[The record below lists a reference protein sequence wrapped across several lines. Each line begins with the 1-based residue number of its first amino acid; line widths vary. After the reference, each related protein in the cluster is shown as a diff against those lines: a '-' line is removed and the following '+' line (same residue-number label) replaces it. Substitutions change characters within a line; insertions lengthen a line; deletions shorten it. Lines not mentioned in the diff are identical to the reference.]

1 MTLTQTT
8 LDLFDDEIPASAP
21 TGGESEPRPDYESTR
36 AAAEHPLEPSRFGG
50 IKLHEVARWPYCCWA
65 YVDPAILTEDVLL
78 SVNGR
83 GFSVA
88 HLLARKSFLDQLPP
102 ALITRRVLMA
112 RGGPGDRT
120 VLHDIAWNGGWDS
133 VNACLL
139 TEAMLLAVDGHGC
152 TAAHL
157 LARNEGFAKLPPDL
171 ITPRVLLA
179 RGGRY
184 NDTVLHFLAT
194 TSLVGALPAIAPE
207 MLMAV
212 NDRGT
217 TVLESVANNL
227 GLLREVAGLLTTDML
242 ELKTPARRTIL
253 SYAVQAG
260 CLDLIA
266 PGAFQPVWMRRKFQ
280 GRTLLQILTKDYAKF
295 TRAHFAEFREQV
307 SSALLALLIAE

>member
-1 MTLTQTT
+1 MHLTQTT
-8 LDLFDDEIPASAP
+8 LGLFPDEPPEASP
-21 TGGESEPRPDYESTR
+21 TSEEAEPSLDYESTL
-36 AAAEHPLEPSRFGG
+36 AAAKHPLEPSRFGG
-50 IKLHEVARWPYCCWA
+50 IKLHEVARWPYCCWD
-65 YVDPAILTEDVLL
+65 YVDPAILTEEVLL
-78 SVNGR
+78 SRDGS
-83 GFSVA
+83 GLSVA
-88 HLLARKSFLDQLPP
+88 HLLARKRFLDQLPP

-139 TEAMLLAVDGHGC
+139 TEAMMLAFDGHGC
-152 TAAHL
+152 TVAHL
-157 LARNEGFAKLPPDL
+157 LARKEGFAKLPPAM
-171 ITPRVLLA
+171 ITPRVLMTK
-179 RGGRY
+179 GGRY
-184 NDTVLHFLAT
+184 YDTVLHCLAT
-194 TSLVGALPAIAPE
+194 TSFVGALPAIAPE

>member
-217 TVLESVANNL
+217 TVLENVASNL
-227 GLLREVAGLLTTDML
+227 CLLREVAGLLTTDML
-242 ELKTPARRTIL
+242 GIKTAGRRTIL
-253 SYAVQAG
+253 SCAVQAG
-260 CLDLIA
+260 CLDLIQ
-266 PGAFQPVWMRRKFQ
+266 PGAFRPEWMGRKFQ
-280 GRTLLQILTKDYAKF
+280 GATLLQILAQNYDNHLS
-295 TRAHFAEFREQV
+295 AHLPEFDQKIG
-307 SSALLALLIAE
+307 SALLARLFAS

>member
-133 VNACLL
+133 VNANILS
-139 TEAMLLAVDGHGC
+139 EDMLLAVDGGGC

-217 TVLESVANNL
+217 TVLESVASNL
-227 GLLREVAGLLTTDML
+227 CLLREVAGLLTTDML
-242 ELKTPARRTIL
+242 EMKTAARRTIL
-253 SYAVQAG
+253 SCAVRAG

-266 PGAFQPVWMRRKFQ
+266 PEAFRPEWMGRKFQ
-280 GRTLLQILTKDYAKF
+280 GETLLQILAQYYPGHMIAHLPEF
-295 TRAHFAEFREQV
+295 HERVRA
-307 SSALLALLIAE
+307 ALLARLFAS